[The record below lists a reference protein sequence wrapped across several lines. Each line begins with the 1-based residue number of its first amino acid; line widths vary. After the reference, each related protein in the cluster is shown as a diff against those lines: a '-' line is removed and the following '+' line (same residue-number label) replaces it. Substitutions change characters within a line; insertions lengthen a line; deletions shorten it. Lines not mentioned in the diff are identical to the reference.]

1 MTTNAKQDRG
11 QHDQAPGTVSAGQG
25 IHVVAKPIGPA
36 CNLDCE
42 YCFYLE
48 KQALFPAGGQYWM
61 PDRVLGA
68 FIASYIS
75 SQPTPVVDFVWQGG
89 KPTLLEID
97 FFKQVV
103 ELQKTFTR
111 KLPRGLLSRRSMAV
125 SSSQST
131 KIGSVAMWA
140 RSLS

>member
-1 MTTNAKQDRG
+1 M
-11 QHDQAPGTVSAGQG
+11 
-25 IHVVAKPIGPA
+25 AKPIGPV
-36 CNLDCE
+36 CNLSCQ

-48 KQALFPAGGQYWM
+48 KQSLLSPGEQYRMSDSILSALITNY
-61 PDRVLGA
+61 
-68 FIASYIS
+68 IA

-103 ELQKTFTR
+103 ELQKAFTR